1 MCCMTYFRET
11 FLSDQENSLFGGE
24 MPSQLEHGFLTA
36 WYVLDRSDTERTQS
50 HPITRQ
56 RVSRSILHI
65 YSDFEVQ
72 NIIMSHVWSLHTDNG
87 VVHLYNEH

>member
-36 WYVLDRSDTERTQS
+36 WCVLDRSDTERTQS
-50 HPITRQ
+50 HLITRQ
-56 RVSRSILHI
+56 RVSWNVLHI

-72 NIIMSHVWSLHTDNG
+72 NIIMPHVWSLHTDNG
-87 VVHLYNEH
+87 VVHLYNER